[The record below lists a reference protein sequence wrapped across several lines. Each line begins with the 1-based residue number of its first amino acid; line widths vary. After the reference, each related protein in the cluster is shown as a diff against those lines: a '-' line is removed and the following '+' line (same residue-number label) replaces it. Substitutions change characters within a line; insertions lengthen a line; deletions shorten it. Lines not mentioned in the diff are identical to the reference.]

1 MSSDTKTV
9 TAEKDT
15 GGAVGAAL
23 AGLINPE
30 ALRQI
35 IVEACRRGDVKVTIP
50 GDVVKKLLGEQAH
63 AAAEIISGKVA
74 EMAAELAKKIAR
86 NVAIKLPERKPV
98 ILENPHKQTVE
109 LVKLLETLRP
119 GMRNVMLVG
128 PAGSGKTTA
137 ADQAAKALGFGEAT
151 IQGQT
156 LTKYEFD
163 GFVDAHGVYRDSA
176 FRRFCECEAGGV
188 FLQDEMDSCEPS
200 AVLAL
205 NAYLANGRVTFPD
218 GKTFKR
224 SERHFVVAA
233 CNTFG
238 SGASRLYV
246 GRNQLDAATTDRYRT
261 LVWEYD
267 EELEA
272 QLVGHEGWHGRVKAL
287 RRAVDGLKLRHTVT
301 PRDAMRGA
309 DELAA
314 GSTVALQEIAQIKR
328 GLSDAD
334 WAKVIANAGKN

>member
-1 MSSDTKTV
+1 MSQDTQKSD
-9 TAEKDT
+9 
-15 GGAVGAAL
+15 GGAAGAAL
-23 AGLINPE
+23 ASLINPE

-35 IVEACRRGDVKVTIP
+35 IVEAARRGDVKVTIP
-50 GDVVKKLLGEQAH
+50 GDVVKKLLGEQAET
-63 AAAEIISGKVA
+63 AAKLVSEKVA
-74 EMAAELAKKIAR
+74 EMALELAKKIAR
-86 NVAIKLPERKPV
+86 NVTIKLPDRKPV
-98 ILENPHKQTVE
+98 TLKNPHRQTVE
-109 LVKLLETLRP
+109 LIKLLETLRP
-119 GMRNVMLVG
+119 GMRNVMMVG

-137 ADQAAKALGFGEAT
+137 ADHAAQALGFEQAT

-156 LTKYEFD
+156 LTRYEFD

-176 FRRFCECEAGGV
+176 FRRFCEADGGV
-188 FLQDEMDSCEPS
+188 FLQDEMDSCEAS

-261 LVWEYD
+261 LIWEYD
-267 EELEA
+267 EELEG
-272 QLVGHEGWHGRVKAL
+272 QLVAHEQWHGRVKAL
-287 RRAVDGLKLRHTVT
+287 RRSVDGLKLRHTVT

-309 DELAA
+309 DELAG
-314 GSTVALQEIAQIKR
+314 GSTIGEQEIAQIKR

-334 WAKVIANAGKN
+334 WTKVLANAGKN